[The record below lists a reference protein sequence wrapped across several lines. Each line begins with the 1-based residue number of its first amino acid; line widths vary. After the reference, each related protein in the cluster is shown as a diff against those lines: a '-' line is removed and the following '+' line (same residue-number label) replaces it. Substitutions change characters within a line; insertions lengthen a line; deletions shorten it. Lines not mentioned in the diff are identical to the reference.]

1 MTKTYKIVTI
11 ETADIDI
18 QRCIDVMM
26 DALRDHLY
34 DEYEIDYP
42 KHEQIIPELM
52 RDIAE
57 YLKKPIDK

>member
-1 MTKTYKIVTI
+1 MEKTYKIITI

-18 QRCIDVMM
+18 QRCVDVMIA
-26 DALRDHLY
+26 ALEDHLY
-34 DEYEIDYP
+34 DEYEIDYS